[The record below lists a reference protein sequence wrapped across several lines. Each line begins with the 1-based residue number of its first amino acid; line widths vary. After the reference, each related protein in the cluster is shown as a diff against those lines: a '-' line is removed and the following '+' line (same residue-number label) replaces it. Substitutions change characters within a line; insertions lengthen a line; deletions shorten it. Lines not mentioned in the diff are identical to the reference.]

1 MSETKKVAAKKSTHV
16 VKEAPDKAAV
26 VIAPKTAKGAPKHSR
41 KISIAPGQ
49 RNAMIAETAYYRA
62 EQRSFTDGDPL
73 GDWLWAEAEIDK
85 EP

>member
-1 MSETKKVAAKKSTHV
+1 VD
-16 VKEAPDKAAV
+16 KEAPDKVTV
-26 VIAPKTAKGAPKHSR
+26 VNASKTAKGAPKHSR

-62 EQRSFTDGDPL
+62 EQRGFADSDPIA
-73 GDWLWAEAEIDK
+73 DWLWAEAEIDK